1 MTKTVIDG
9 VVLTPKILETMR
21 QIQGQDDCYGDY
33 LDEITDLLINDYR
46 KLDVKPEDV
55 LRYIKILRIVAY
67 DVLANLIPDF
77 IEINK
82 PSEEVHD
89 ED

>member
-77 IEINK
+77 IEMNK

>member
-33 LDEITDLLINDYR
+33 LDEITDLLINDYK

-77 IEINK
+77 IEMNK
-82 PSEEVHD
+82 PSEEVQN
-89 ED
+89 EG

>member
-77 IEINK
+77 IEMNK
-82 PSEEVHD
+82 PSEEVQN
-89 ED
+89 EG

>member
-1 MTKTVIDG
+1 MTRTVIDG
-9 VVLTPKILETMR
+9 VVLTPKILDTLR

-77 IEINK
+77 TEMNK
-82 PSEEVHD
+82 PSEEVQN
-89 ED
+89 EG

>member
-1 MTKTVIDG
+1 MTRTVIDG

-77 IEINK
+77 TEMNK
-82 PSEEVHD
+82 PSEEVQN
-89 ED
+89 EG

>member
-1 MTKTVIDG
+1 MIKTVIDG
-9 VVLTPKILETMR
+9 VVLTPKILDTLR

-55 LRYIKILRIVAY
+55 LRYINILRIVAY
-67 DVLANLIPDF
+67 DVLANLISDF
-77 IEINK
+77 IEMNK